1 MGSFASA
8 FGGLLD
14 IKHALAQPRLVE
26 FVTVAGLIL
35 ATAGSV
41 TYVGLAGFN
50 PDDPGI
56 HDNREYAALYEG
68 HGADVKKP
76 FHWRVVIPALA
87 RMLPGGFEVSF
98 GIVNILA
105 LTVAGVGLYYL
116 LRHWRASQNLS
127 LIGVALYFLSH
138 TVLRFGGIPLV
149 ESAAQAILILAMLAA
164 EKRQRFAFATLVIL
178 GMFVKETTSIVL
190 LYPLLMSKP
199 LRDRLTLSA
208 LALPGIAAYAI
219 VRLVIDPVNFGF
231 EYSAT
236 AWITN
241 IGSLIM
247 PVGLGSWPGIV
258 LSFGFLWV
266 FVALGI
272 RRGGLVPRR
281 YALFIAA
288 CFAAP
293 IILTTDY
300 ERVIFLSF
308 PVALALA
315 LPSMERALS
324 LSRRSGRRAAL
335 GAEIPQ
341 SSLTS

>member
-1 MGSFASA
+1 M
-8 FGGLLD
+8 D

-26 FVTVAGLIL
+26 FATISGLIL

-68 HGADVKKP
+68 HGADVMKP
-76 FHWRVVIPALA
+76 FHWRVVVPALA
-87 RMLPGGFEVSF
+87 RLLPGGFEVSF
-98 GIVNILA
+98 GIVNIVALA
-105 LTVAGVGLYYL
+105 VAGVSLYYL

-149 ESAAQAILILAMLAA
+149 ESGAQAILILAMLAA
-164 EKRQRFAFATLVIL
+164 EKRQRFAFAALVIL

-219 VRLVIDPVNFGF
+219 VRLVIDPVNIGF

-241 IGSLIM
+241 IGRLII
-247 PVGLGSWPGIV
+247 PVDPGYWLGIV

-266 FVALGI
+266 FVAIGV

-281 YALFIAA
+281 YAWFIVA

-293 IILTTDY
+293 VILTTDY

-308 PVALALA
+308 PVALAFA
-315 LPSMERALS
+315 LPPLERALLFS
-324 LSRRSGRRAAL
+324 ARTRHPAAL
-335 GAEIPQ
+335 VFEAPQ
-341 SSLTS
+341 SSRMR